1 MKGFKEFQLRGN
13 VIDLAVAVVVGT
25 AFSAIV
31 NSLVTNIFNPAIGAL
46 FKAESLNELWI
57 VSIPSTD
64 GEPAKIMFGAVVA
77 AVIQFLLVAAVVYFA
92 LIVPINFLKKR
103 AFKEQQKVE
112 EEAPAA
118 VNEVDVLVEI
128 RDLLRAQNSPKPQ

>member
-1 MKGFKEFQLRGN
+1 MKGFKEFLLRGN

-46 FKAESLNELWI
+46 FKAESLSELW
-57 VSIPSTD
+57 VVTLPSTD

-77 AVIQFLLVAAVVYFA
+77 AIIEFVLVAAVVYFA
-92 LIVPINFLKKR
+92 LVVPINFLKKR
-103 AFKEQQKVE
+103 AFKEQQEVE
-112 EEAPAA
+112 AEAPA
-118 VNEVDVLVEI
+118 VINEVDVLVEI
-128 RDLLRAQNSPKPQ
+128 RDLLRAQNAAKPE